1 MNDTSSLST
10 ICLKK
15 YLQMVSES
23 SLASQFQ
30 ASFVTSCSTLVEVS
44 TALQKSKVDRTK
56 CKLFHSFVDK
66 NPII

>member
-23 SLASQFQ
+23 SLASLFQ
-30 ASFVTSCSTLVEVS
+30 ASFVT
-44 TALQKSKVDRTK
+44 LQKSKMDRTK
-56 CKLFHSFVDK
+56 CKLFYSFVDK